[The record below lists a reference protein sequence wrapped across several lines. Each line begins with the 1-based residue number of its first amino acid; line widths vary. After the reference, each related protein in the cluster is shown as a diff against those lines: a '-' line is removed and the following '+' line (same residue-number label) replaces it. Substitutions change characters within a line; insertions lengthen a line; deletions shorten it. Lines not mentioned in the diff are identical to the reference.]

1 MADTDLTTIA
11 REFLDAFNAGDWSR
25 FAARLD
31 PDVAYEETGTGR
43 STRARTPTSPSARAG
58 GGVPDAT
65 GVLHRAVAS
74 GDTVAQEV
82 TWEGT
87 QAGPL
92 PTPSGTLPASG
103 RRIAVPATLWLTLRD
118 GRATGIHHHLD
129 LLTMLQQRRGHPGP
143 RRGDGMRRTG
153 VPASPRQGARAGRG
167 IG

>member
-1 MADTDLTTIA
+1 VVISLCAARQGGHQADTDLTTIA

-43 STRARTPTSPSARAG
+43 STRARTPTSPSAQGWRRRF
-58 GGVPDAT
+58 PDAT

-129 LLTMLQQRRGHPGP
+129 LLTMLQQLGAI
-143 RRGDGMRRTG
+143 
-153 VPASPRQGARAGRG
+153 PAPAGATA
-167 IG
+167 